1 MRQAAE
7 GTMQL
12 VIVSNGLRVF
22 SRGTT
27 DGNALRNTL
36 GLFGADETVR
46 SLCRDEL
53 MAEHWEEAWR
63 RTPAGVAIPASVA
76 GGTAQSRGGGTAQ
89 SLWTCRI
96 CWRAHKTSY
105 AKTNCP
111 KQYESTNRQCD
122 ESTNRQ
128 CDESTNRQ
136 SRVVLRSGR
145 AFGADFRN
153 ESK

>member
-12 VIVSNGLRVF
+12 VIVSNGLRVI

-27 DGNALRNTL
+27 DGNAL

-46 SLCRDEL
+46 SLRRDEL
-53 MAEHWEEAWR
+53 MAEVEEAWR

-89 SLWTCRI
+89 SLWTCA
-96 CWRAHKTSY
+96 CFSCLQ
-105 AKTNCP
+105 N
-111 KQYESTNRQCD
+111 
-122 ESTNRQ
+122 
-128 CDESTNRQ
+128 
-136 SRVVLRSGR
+136 V
-145 AFGADFRN
+145 
-153 ESK
+153 